1 MADGRGNEAMKLCVY
16 CAAKMEDGKS
26 LEALG
31 PVQMGQ
37 CAGCGRN
44 TPVRVFTVRGRK
56 KSPPGGAGGRS
67 GEGRGVEA
75 QGLLD
80 QQADIHRGFPDAAA
94 PGLHRAQGDT

>member
-1 MADGRGNEAMKLCVY
+1 MADGSGNEAMKLCVY
-16 CAAKMEDGKS
+16 CAAKMEDGKR

-56 KSPPGGAGGRS
+56 KARPEGRAGDQEIGGA
-67 GEGRGVEA
+67 
-75 QGLLD
+75 
-80 QQADIHRGFPDAAA
+80 
-94 PGLHRAQGDT
+94 